1 LTIFELNILDWLQSS
16 IRTSAGDALMPV
28 ITAFADKGI
37 GWILLTFAFLLLSR
51 TRRIG
56 VTLLLSICIEVLLCN
71 ILLKP
76 LVARQRP
83 FILNPAFQL
92 LIAAPQDYS
101 FPSGHAAV
109 SFACASVL
117 WIYRSRWRFPAA
129 VLAFII
135 AFSRLYLY
143 VHFPTDVLAGA
154 MIGVMAGVISCR
166 ILSQFKMNNLC
177 R

>member
-1 LTIFELNILDWLQSS
+1 MTIFELNILDWLQSS
-16 IRTSAGDALMPV
+16 MRTPVGDALMPV

-37 GWILLTFAFLLLSR
+37 GWILLTFALLLLAR
-51 TRRIG
+51 TRRTG
-56 VTLLLSICIEVLLCN
+56 VTLLLAICIEVLLCN
-71 ILLKP
+71 IILKP

-83 FILNPAFQL
+83 FILNPAFHL
-92 LIAAPQDYS
+92 LISVPQDYS

-154 MIGVMAGVISCR
+154 MIGIMAGAISCR
-166 ILSQFKMNNLC
+166 ILSRFKINDLC

>member
-1 LTIFELNILDWLQSS
+1 MTTFELNILDWLQSS
-16 IRTSAGDALMPV
+16 IRMPAGAALMPV

-37 GWILLTFAFLLLSR
+37 GWILLTLAFLLPSR
-51 TRRIG
+51 TRRLG
-56 VTLLLSICIEVLLCN
+56 ATLLLSICIEVLLCN

-166 ILSQFKMNNLC
+166 ILSRFRMNNLC